1 MKKLKLTELNSGYE
15 VVKAEKPTAQKK
27 AVMIVAA
34 ALVVAFVVTFIA
46 SMVGVLPAEALFARI
61 FGGTKGFCIG
71 IETDSVIN
79 IKSMGEGVIVLTDKD
94 VVFYGS
100 DGNEKYQALHSFI
113 KPAMSVNGDRAVVF
127 DRGGTGFM
135 LLNEKKQVL
144 SGDAEGVVIAAD
156 YLKNGIYALSTRGE
170 TSTGTLTVYNR
181 QSDVIFKWNCA
192 YESITSVSL
201 CENGKLAAVAL
212 FGVKNGDCYTT
223 VKIFGFDYNEALS
236 SATVNGASPLGV
248 TFPSSSGALL
258 FTDIG
263 VFGIEKNATELS
275 VLEEYYSPEFNSF
288 GTASSGYSLLAI
300 ADHSSTDSFTV
311 KLFGK
316 NGSLKTELSVKKELK
331 SVSLSNKYIFALAEN
346 EILVYN
352 FKGKNVG
359 TVNISGKLYSIYPN
373 DKYIYIYSLD
383 KITKAYSYGDSTV
396 SLG

>member
-15 VVKAEKPTAQKK
+15 VVKAEKPTAGKK
-27 AVMIVAA
+27 AVTIVSA
-34 ALVVAFVVTFIA
+34 ALIIAFAVTFIA
-46 SMVGVLPAEALFARI
+46 SIIGVLPVEALFARV
-61 FGGTKGFCIG
+61 FGGVKGFAVG
-71 IETDSVIN
+71 VETDSVIN
-79 IKSMGEGVIVLTDKD
+79 IKSMGEGVLVLTDKD

-135 LLNEKKQVL
+135 LLNEKKQVF
-144 SGDAEGVVIAAD
+144 SGEADGVVIAAD
-156 YLKNGIYALSTRGE
+156 YIKNGNFALSTRGE
-170 TSTGTLTVYNR
+170 ASTGTLTVYNR
-181 QSDVIFKWNCA
+181 QTDVIFKWNCA
-192 YESITSVSL
+192 YENITSVSL
-201 CENGKLAAVAL
+201 CDNGKLAAVAL
-212 FGVKNGDCYTT
+212 LGVKDGDCYTT

-248 TFPSSSGALL
+248 SFSSSSIALL
-258 FTDIG
+258 FTDVG

-275 VLEEYYSPEFNSF
+275 ALEEYYSPEFNSF
-288 GTASSGYSLLAI
+288 ATVSSGYSLLAI
-300 ADHSSTDSFTV
+300 ANHGSTDSFTV
-311 KLFGK
+311 KLFAK
-316 NGSLKTELSVKKELK
+316 NGSLKTEFSVKEELK
-331 SVSLSNKYIFALAEN
+331 SVSLSDKYIFALAEN

-352 FKGKNVG
+352 FKGKSVG